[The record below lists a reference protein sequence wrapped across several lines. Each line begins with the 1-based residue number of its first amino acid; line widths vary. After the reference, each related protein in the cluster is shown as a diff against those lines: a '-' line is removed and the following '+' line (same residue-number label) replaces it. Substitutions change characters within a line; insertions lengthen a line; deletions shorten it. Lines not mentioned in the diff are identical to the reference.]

1 MTWSP
6 EIQAVEDAFREVV
19 QSFGPILDYHDSR
32 VVGESPERII
42 IAADIDAATEIPER
56 EFERIADELEAQVM
70 ERIPNVAYC
79 SFYVTPKFA
88 Y

>member
-19 QSFGPILDYHDSR
+19 QSFGPILDYHDFR
-32 VVGESPERII
+32 VIGESPERII
-42 IAADIDAATEIPER
+42 VAADIDAAEEIPER
-56 EFERIADELEAQVM
+56 EFDRIADDLEARVM
-70 ERIPNVAYC
+70 EQIPNVAYC
-79 SFYVTPKFA
+79 TFDVTPKFA